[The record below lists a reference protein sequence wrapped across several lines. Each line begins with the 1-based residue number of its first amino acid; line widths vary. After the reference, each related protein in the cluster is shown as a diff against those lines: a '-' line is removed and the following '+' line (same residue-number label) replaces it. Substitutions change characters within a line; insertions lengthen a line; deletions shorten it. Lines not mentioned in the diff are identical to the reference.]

1 MRNEHAADNFLDGGS
16 FDGSV
21 GGGEVD
27 LSHFEERRLRLE
39 ILRLEEAIRL
49 LLEENRELLRLLERH
64 RQKRLSSIKIV
75 FGGNMAQGPVILNN
89 GQATVA
95 TILYFDQ
102 SGNPMPSD
110 FTPPA
115 VSYSINPAGIASS
128 TPRDGQTDD
137 IAFVAAGVA
146 TLTASCTSAEGLGLT
161 DTETV
166 TCVSTVPPPPQL
178 ASIKIDFSDPTSPE
192 AEKK

>member
-1 MRNEHAADNFLDGGS
+1 MRDRPEDFKHYYGVTIKKGDHLVVTAHDQVALDT
-16 FDGSV
+16 
-21 GGGEVD
+21 EYY
-27 LSHFEERRLRLE
+27 E
-39 ILRLEEAIRL
+39 
-49 LLEENRELLRLLERH
+49 LLERVRDLVAENKRLWHLLNH
-64 RQKRLSSIKIV
+64 RVKLSSIKIV

-178 ASIKIDFSDPTSPE
+178 ASIKIDFSDPNS